1 MKKLDSLL
9 SRKFGLLVFAVL
21 LLLGFGFVV
30 ARSGPLAPTK
40 VTITRVESG
49 NLSSSLFG
57 IGTVEARR
65 SYFIGPTAAGRVKAV
80 HVDVGEHVKTG
91 QLLAEIDPVDLDERL
106 RSLDASSARAS
117 SAVSAAEAQR
127 KDVLARQAVAGLN
140 ARRYRDLGDK
150 HFVSPSA
157 VESKQQELTSAQAAV
172 DASEAN
178 LQSARQELVRLK
190 ADQDGL
196 RQQRNNLRLV
206 APIDGVVTSRDA
218 EAGSTVIAGQ
228 SVVKLVEPA
237 SLWVKV
243 RLDQGR
249 SRGLAVAQIA
259 SIALRSN
266 PGMPLAGK
274 VVRIEPLSDGVT
286 EERIAL
292 VSFDQIPAGL
302 SIGEMAE
309 VTVQTVANQSGLTL
323 PNAAIKQTS
332 QGTGVWLLRDGK
344 PAFVAVKLGSSSL
357 DGLVQVVAGIAAGDE
372 IIVHSERE
380 LSEGGRV
387 KVVDQLV
394 GQRK

>member
-1 MKKLDSLL
+1 MKLDSFF
-9 SRKFGLLVFAVL
+9 SRKFGLLAFAVIL
-21 LLLGFGFVV
+21 LVGFGFVV

-40 VTITRVESG
+40 VTITRVETGS
-49 NLSSSLFG
+49 LSSSLFG

-80 HVDVGEHVKTG
+80 HVDVGEQVKAG

-106 RSLDASSARAS
+106 RSLEASYARAS
-117 SAVSAAEAQR
+117 SAVLAADAQR
-127 KDVLARQAVAGLN
+127 KDVLARQTVAGLN
-140 ARRYRDLGDK
+140 AKRYRDLGDK

-178 LQSARQELVRLK
+178 LQSARQEVVRLK
-190 ADQDGL
+190 ADQDAL

-206 APIDGVVTSRDA
+206 APVDGVLTSRDA
-218 EAGSTVIAGQ
+218 EAGSTVVAGQ
-228 SVVKLVEPA
+228 SVLKLIEPS

-249 SRGLAVAQIA
+249 SRGLAAGQAA

-266 PGMPLAGK
+266 PGMPLTGK
-274 VVRIEPLSDGVT
+274 VVRIEPVSDSVT
-286 EERIAL
+286 EERITL
-292 VSFDQIPAGL
+292 ITFDQIPPGL

-309 VTVQTVANQSGLTL
+309 VTVQTAANQSGLTL
-323 PNAAIKQTS
+323 PNAAIKQMPEGS
-332 QGTGVWLLRDGK
+332 GVWKLRDGK
-344 PAFVAVKLGSSSL
+344 PVFVAIKLGTSTL
-357 DGLVQVVAGIAAGDE
+357 DGSVQVLEGLGAGDE

-387 KVVDQLV
+387 KVVEQLA
-394 GQRK
+394 GQRQ

>member
-1 MKKLDSLL
+1 MKLDSFF
-9 SRKFGLLVFAVL
+9 SRKFGLLAFAVIL
-21 LLLGFGFVV
+21 LIGFGFVV

-40 VTITRVESG
+40 VTITRVETGS
-49 NLSSSLFG
+49 LSSSLFG

-80 HVDVGEHVKTG
+80 HVDVGEQVKAG

-106 RSLDASSARAS
+106 RSLEASYARAS
-117 SAVSAAEAQR
+117 SAVLAADAQR
-127 KDVLARQAVAGLN
+127 KDVLARQTVAGLN
-140 ARRYRDLGDK
+140 AKRYRDLGDK

-178 LQSARQELVRLK
+178 LQSARQEVVRLK
-190 ADQDGL
+190 ADQDAL

-206 APIDGVVTSRDA
+206 APVDGVLTSRDA

-228 SVVKLVEPA
+228 SVLKLIEPS

-249 SRGLAVAQIA
+249 SRGLAAGQAA

-266 PGMPLAGK
+266 PGLPLTGK
-274 VVRIEPLSDGVT
+274 VVRIEPVSDSVT
-286 EERIAL
+286 EERITL
-292 VSFDQIPAGL
+292 ITFDQIPLGL

-309 VTVQTVANQSGLTL
+309 VTVQTAANQSGLTL
-323 PNAAIKQTS
+323 PNAAIKQTPEGS
-332 QGTGVWLLRDGK
+332 GVWKLRDGK
-344 PAFVAVKLGSSSL
+344 PVFVAIKLGTSTL
-357 DGLVQVVAGIAAGDE
+357 DGSVQVLGGLGAGDE

-380 LSEGGRV
+380 LSEGSRV
-387 KVVDQLV
+387 KVVEQLA

>member
-1 MKKLDSLL
+1 MKLNGFL
-9 SRKFGLLVFAVL
+9 SRKFGLVAFAVL

-49 NLSSSLFG
+49 SLSSSLFG

-80 HVDVGEHVKTG
+80 HVDVGEQVKAG

-106 RSLDASSARAS
+106 RSIDASYARAS
-117 SAVSAAEAQR
+117 SAVLAADAQR
-127 KDVLARQAVAGLN
+127 KDVLARQTVAGLN

-178 LQSARQELVRLK
+178 LQSARQEVVRLK

-206 APIDGVVTSRDA
+206 APVDGVVTSRDV

-228 SVVKLVEPA
+228 SVVKLIEPN
-237 SLWVKV
+237 SLWIKV

-249 SRGLAVAQIA
+249 SRGLALEQAA

-266 PGMPLAGK
+266 PGMPLTGK
-274 VVRIEPLSDGVT
+274 VVRIEPVSDSVT
-286 EERIAL
+286 EERITL
-292 VSFDQIPAGL
+292 VTFDQIPLGL

-309 VTVQTVANQSGLTL
+309 VTVYTAANQSGLIL

-332 QGTGVWLLRDGK
+332 QGTGVWQLRDGK
-344 PAFVAVKLGSSSL
+344 PAFVAIKLGTSTL
-357 DGLVQVVAGIAAGDE
+357 DGSVQVLEGLSAGDE

-380 LSEGGRV
+380 LSEGSRV
-387 KVVDQLV
+387 KVVEQLA

>member
-1 MKKLDSLL
+1 MKLDSFF
-9 SRKFGLLVFAVL
+9 SRKFGLLAFAVIL
-21 LLLGFGFVV
+21 LVGFGFVV

-40 VTITRVESG
+40 VTITRVETGS
-49 NLSSSLFG
+49 LSSSLFG

-80 HVDVGEHVKTG
+80 HVDVGEQVKAG

-106 RSLDASSARAS
+106 RSLEASYARAS
-117 SAVSAAEAQR
+117 SAVLAADAQR
-127 KDVLARQAVAGLN
+127 KDVLARQTVAGLN
-140 ARRYRDLGDK
+140 AKRYRDLGDK

-178 LQSARQELVRLK
+178 LQSARQEVVRLK
-190 ADQDGL
+190 ADQDAL

-206 APIDGVVTSRDA
+206 APVDGVLTSRDA

-228 SVVKLVEPA
+228 SVLKLIEPS

-249 SRGLAVAQIA
+249 SRGLAAGQAA

-266 PGMPLAGK
+266 PGMPLTGK
-274 VVRIEPLSDGVT
+274 VVRIEPVSDSVT
-286 EERIAL
+286 EERITL
-292 VSFDQIPAGL
+292 ITFDQIPLGL

-309 VTVQTVANQSGLTL
+309 VTVQTAANQSGLTL
-323 PNAAIKQTS
+323 PNAAIKQTPEGS
-332 QGTGVWLLRDGK
+332 GVWKLRDGK
-344 PAFVAVKLGSSSL
+344 PVFVAIKLGTSTL
-357 DGLVQVVAGIAAGDE
+357 DGSVQVLGGLGAGDE

-380 LSEGGRV
+380 LSEGSRV
-387 KVVDQLV
+387 KVVEQLA

>member
-1 MKKLDSLL
+1 MKLNGFL
-9 SRKFGLLVFAVL
+9 SRKFGLVAFAVL

-40 VTITRVESG
+40 VTITRVETGS
-49 NLSSSLFG
+49 LSSSLFG

-80 HVDVGEHVKTG
+80 HVDVGEQVKAG

-106 RSLDASSARAS
+106 RALDASYARAS
-117 SAVSAAEAQR
+117 SAVLAAAAQR
-127 KDVLARQAVAGLN
+127 KDVLARQTVAGLN
-140 ARRYRDLGDK
+140 ARRYRDLGDR
-150 HFVSPSA
+150 HFVSSSA

-178 LQSARQELVRLK
+178 LQSASQDVVRLK

-206 APIDGVVTSRDA
+206 APVDGVVTSRDV

-228 SVVKLVEPA
+228 SVLKLIEPS

-249 SRGLAVAQIA
+249 SRGLAAGQAA

-266 PGMPLAGK
+266 PGMPLTGK
-274 VVRIEPLSDGVT
+274 VVRIEPVSDSVT
-286 EERIAL
+286 EERITL
-292 VSFDQIPAGL
+292 ITFDQIPPGL

-309 VTVQTVANQSGLTL
+309 VTVQTAANQSGLTL
-323 PNAAIKQTS
+323 PNAAIKQMPEGS
-332 QGTGVWLLRDGK
+332 GVWKLRDGK
-344 PAFVAVKLGSSSL
+344 PVFVAIKLGTSTL
-357 DGLVQVVAGIAAGDE
+357 DGAVQVLEGLGAGDE
-372 IIVHSERE
+372 IIVFSERE
-380 LSEGGRV
+380 LSEGSRV
-387 KVVDQLV
+387 KIVEQLA
-394 GQRK
+394 GQRQ

>member
-1 MKKLDSLL
+1 MKLNGFL
-9 SRKFGLLVFAVL
+9 SRKFGLVAFAAL

-40 VTITRVESG
+40 VTVTRVETGS
-49 NLSSSLFG
+49 LSSTLFG

-80 HVDVGEHVKTG
+80 HVDVGEQVKAG

-106 RSLDASSARAS
+106 RSLEASYARAS
-117 SAVSAAEAQR
+117 SAVLAADAQR
-127 KDVLARQAVAGLN
+127 KDVLARQTVAGLN
-140 ARRYRDLGDK
+140 AKRYRDLGDK

-178 LQSARQELVRLK
+178 LQSARQEVVRLK
-190 ADQDGL
+190 ADQDAL
-196 RQQRNNLRLV
+196 RQQRNNLRLL
-206 APIDGVVTSRDA
+206 APIDGVLTSRDV

-228 SVVKLVEPA
+228 SVVKLIEPD

-249 SRGLAVAQIA
+249 SRGLAAGQAA

-266 PGMPLAGK
+266 PGMPLTGK
-274 VVRIEPLSDGVT
+274 VVRIEPVSDSVT
-286 EERIAL
+286 EERITL
-292 VSFDQIPAGL
+292 ITFNQIPPGL

-309 VTVQTVANQSGLTL
+309 VTVQTAANQSGLML

-332 QGTGVWLLRDGK
+332 EGSGVWKLRDGK
-344 PAFVAVKLGSSSL
+344 PVFVAIKLGTSTL
-357 DGLVQVVAGIAAGDE
+357 DGSVQVLEGLGAGDE

-387 KVVDQLV
+387 KVVEQLA

>member
-1 MKKLDSLL
+1 MKLNGFL
-9 SRKFGLLVFAVL
+9 SRKFGLVAFAVL

-40 VTITRVESG
+40 VTITRVETGS
-49 NLSSSLFG
+49 LSSSLFG

-80 HVDVGEHVKTG
+80 HVDVGEHVKAG

-106 RSLDASSARAS
+106 RSLDASYARAS
-117 SAVSAAEAQR
+117 SAVLAADAQR
-127 KDVLARQAVAGLN
+127 KDVLARQTVAGLN
-140 ARRYRDLGDK
+140 AKRYRDLGDK

-178 LQSARQELVRLK
+178 LQSARQEVVRLK
-190 ADQDGL
+190 ADQDAL

-206 APIDGVVTSRDA
+206 APVDGVLTSRDA
-218 EAGSTVIAGQ
+218 EAGSTVVAGQ
-228 SVVKLVEPA
+228 SVLKLIEPS

-249 SRGLAVAQIA
+249 SRGLAAGQAA

-266 PGMPLAGK
+266 PGMPLTGK
-274 VVRIEPLSDGVT
+274 VVRIEPVSDSVT
-286 EERIAL
+286 EERITL
-292 VSFDQIPAGL
+292 ITFDQIPLGL

-309 VTVQTVANQSGLTL
+309 VTVQTAANQSGLTL
-323 PNAAIKQTS
+323 PNAAIKQTPEGS
-332 QGTGVWLLRDGK
+332 GVWKLRDGK
-344 PAFVAVKLGSSSL
+344 PVFVAIKLGTSTL
-357 DGLVQVVAGIAAGDE
+357 DGSVQVLEGLGAGDE
-372 IIVHSERE
+372 IIVYSERE
-380 LSEGGRV
+380 LSEGSRV
-387 KVVDQLV
+387 KVVEQLA

>member
-1 MKKLDSLL
+1 MKLNGFL
-9 SRKFGLLVFAVL
+9 SRKFGLVAFAVL

-40 VTITRVESG
+40 VTITRVETGS
-49 NLSSSLFG
+49 LSSSLFG

-80 HVDVGEHVKTG
+80 HVDVGEHVKAG

-106 RSLDASSARAS
+106 RSLDASYARAS
-117 SAVSAAEAQR
+117 SAVLAADAQR
-127 KDVLARQAVAGLN
+127 KDVLARQTVAGLN
-140 ARRYRDLGDK
+140 AKRYRDLGDK

-172 DASEAN
+172 DASDAN
-178 LQSARQELVRLK
+178 LQSARQEVVRLK

-206 APIDGVVTSRDA
+206 APVDGVLTSRDV
-218 EAGSTVIAGQ
+218 EAGSTVVAGQ
-228 SVVKLVEPA
+228 SVLKLIEPS

-249 SRGLAVAQIA
+249 SRGLAAGQAA

-266 PGMPLAGK
+266 PGMPLTGK
-274 VVRIEPLSDGVT
+274 VVRIEPVSDSVT
-286 EERIAL
+286 EERITL
-292 VSFDQIPAGL
+292 ITFDQIPPGL

-309 VTVQTVANQSGLTL
+309 VTVQTAANQSGLTL
-323 PNAAIKQTS
+323 PNAAIKQMPEGS
-332 QGTGVWLLRDGK
+332 GVWKLRDGK
-344 PAFVAVKLGSSSL
+344 PVFVAIKLGTSTL
-357 DGLVQVVAGIAAGDE
+357 DGSVQVLGGLGAGDE

-380 LSEGGRV
+380 LSEGSRV
-387 KVVDQLV
+387 KVVEQLA

>member
-1 MKKLDSLL
+1 MKLNGFL
-9 SRKFGLLVFAVL
+9 SRKFGLVAFAVL

-49 NLSSSLFG
+49 SLSSSLFG

-80 HVDVGEHVKTG
+80 HVDVGEQVKAG

-106 RSLDASSARAS
+106 RSIDASYARAS
-117 SAVSAAEAQR
+117 SAVLAADAQR
-127 KDVLARQAVAGLN
+127 KDVLARQTVAGLN

-178 LQSARQELVRLK
+178 LQSARQEVVRLK

-206 APIDGVVTSRDA
+206 APVDGVLTSRDA
-218 EAGSTVIAGQ
+218 EAGSTVVAGQ
-228 SVVKLVEPA
+228 SVLKLIEPN

-249 SRGLAVAQIA
+249 SRGLAAGQAA
-259 SIALRSN
+259 SIALRSS
-266 PGMPLAGK
+266 PGVSLSGK
-274 VVRIEPLSDGVT
+274 VVRIEPVSDSVT
-286 EERIAL
+286 EERITL
-292 VSFDQIPAGL
+292 VTFDQIPLGL
-302 SIGEMAE
+302 STGEMAE
-309 VTVQTVANQSGLTL
+309 VTVHTAANQSGLIL

-332 QGTGVWLLRDGK
+332 QGTGVWQLRDGK
-344 PAFVAVKLGSSSL
+344 PAFVAIKLGGSSL
-357 DGLVQVVAGIAAGDE
+357 DGLVQVLEGLSAGDE

-380 LSEGGRV
+380 LSEGSRV
-387 KVVDQLV
+387 KVVEQLA

>member
-1 MKKLDSLL
+1 MKLNGFL
-9 SRKFGLLVFAVL
+9 SRKFGLMAFAVI

-49 NLSSSLFG
+49 SLSSSLFG

-80 HVDVGEHVKTG
+80 HVDVGEQVKAG

-106 RSLDASSARAS
+106 RSIDASYARAS
-117 SAVSAAEAQR
+117 SAVLAAAAQR
-127 KDVLARQAVAGLN
+127 KDVLARQTVAGLN

-178 LQSARQELVRLK
+178 LQSARQEVVRLK
-190 ADQDGL
+190 ADQDGV

-206 APIDGVVTSRDA
+206 APVDGVLTSRDV

-228 SVVKLVEPA
+228 SVVKLIEPN

-249 SRGLAVAQIA
+249 SRGLALEQAA
-259 SIALRSN
+259 TIALRSN
-266 PGMPLAGK
+266 PGIPLTGK
-274 VVRIEPLSDGVT
+274 VVRIEPVSDSVT
-286 EERIAL
+286 EERITL
-292 VSFDQIPAGL
+292 VAFDQIPLGV

-309 VTVQTVANQSGLTL
+309 VTVHTAPHQSGLTL

-332 QGTGVWLLRDGK
+332 QGTGVWQLRDGK
-344 PAFVAVKLGSSSL
+344 PAFVAIKLGGSSL
-357 DGLVQVVAGIAAGDE
+357 EGLVQVLEGLSAGDE

-380 LSEGGRV
+380 LSEGSRV
-387 KVVDQLV
+387 KVVEQLA

>member
-1 MKKLDSLL
+1 MKLNGFL
-9 SRKFGLLVFAVL
+9 SRKFGLVAFAVL

-40 VTITRVESG
+40 VTITRVETGS
-49 NLSSSLFG
+49 LSSSLFG

-80 HVDVGEHVKTG
+80 HVDVGEQVKAG

-106 RSLDASSARAS
+106 RSLDASYARAS
-117 SAVSAAEAQR
+117 SAVLAAAAQR
-127 KDVLARQAVAGLN
+127 KDVLARQTVAGLN
-140 ARRYRDLGDK
+140 ARRYRDLGDR
-150 HFVSPSA
+150 HFVSSSA

-178 LQSARQELVRLK
+178 LQSARQEVVRLK
-190 ADQDGL
+190 ADQDSL

-206 APIDGVVTSRDA
+206 APVDGVVTSRDV

-228 SVVKLVEPA
+228 SVVKLIEPN

-249 SRGLAVAQIA
+249 SRGLALEQAA

-266 PGMPLAGK
+266 PGMPLSGK
-274 VVRIEPLSDGVT
+274 VVRIEPVSDSVT
-286 EERIAL
+286 EERITL
-292 VSFDQIPAGL
+292 VTFDQIPPGL

-309 VTVQTVANQSGLTL
+309 VTVHTAANQSGLIL
-323 PNAAIKQTS
+323 PNAAIKQTAEGS
-332 QGTGVWLLRDGK
+332 GVWMLRDGK
-344 PAFVAVKLGSSSL
+344 PAFVAIKLGSSSL
-357 DGLVQVVAGIAAGDE
+357 DGLVQVLEGLGAGDE

-387 KVVDQLV
+387 KVVEQLV
-394 GQRK
+394 GQGK

>member
-1 MKKLDSLL
+1 MKLNGFL
-9 SRKFGLLVFAVL
+9 SPKFGLVAFAVVL
-21 LLLGFGFVV
+21 LVGFGFVV

-40 VTITRVESG
+40 VTITRVETGS
-49 NLSSSLFG
+49 LSSSLFG

-80 HVDVGEHVKTG
+80 HVDVGEQVNAG

-106 RSLDASSARAS
+106 RSLEASYARAS
-117 SAVSAAEAQR
+117 SAVLAADAQR
-127 KDVLARQAVAGLN
+127 KDVLARQTVAGLN
-140 ARRYRDLGDK
+140 AKRYRDLGDK

-178 LQSARQELVRLK
+178 LQSARQEVVRLK
-190 ADQDGL
+190 ADQDAL
-196 RQQRNNLRLV
+196 RQQRNNLRLL
-206 APIDGVVTSRDA
+206 APVDGVLTSRDV

-228 SVVKLVEPA
+228 SVLKLIEPD

-249 SRGLAVAQIA
+249 SRGLAAGQAA

-266 PGMPLAGK
+266 PGMPLNGK
-274 VVRIEPLSDGVT
+274 VVRIEPVSDSVT
-286 EERIAL
+286 EERITL
-292 VSFDQIPAGL
+292 ISFDQIPPGL

-309 VTVQTVANQSGLTL
+309 VTVQTAANQSGLTL
-323 PNAAIKQTS
+323 PNAAIKQTPEGS
-332 QGTGVWLLRDGK
+332 GVWKLRDGK
-344 PAFVAVKLGSSSL
+344 PAFVAIKLGSSSL
-357 DGLVQVVAGIAAGDE
+357 DGTVQVLEGLSAGDE

-380 LSEGGRV
+380 LSEGSRV
-387 KVVDQLV
+387 KVVEQLA

>member
-1 MKKLDSLL
+1 MKLDSFF
-9 SRKFGLLVFAVL
+9 SRKFGLLAFAVIL
-21 LLLGFGFVV
+21 LVGFGFVV

-40 VTITRVESG
+40 VTITRVETGS
-49 NLSSSLFG
+49 LSSSLFG

-80 HVDVGEHVKTG
+80 HVDVGEQVKAG

-106 RSLDASSARAS
+106 RSLEASYARAS
-117 SAVSAAEAQR
+117 SAVLAADAQR
-127 KDVLARQAVAGLN
+127 KDVLARQTVAGLN
-140 ARRYRDLGDK
+140 AKRYRDLGDK

-178 LQSARQELVRLK
+178 LQSARQEVVRLK
-190 ADQDGL
+190 ADQDAL

-206 APIDGVVTSRDA
+206 APVDGVLTSRDA

-228 SVVKLVEPA
+228 SVLKLIEPS

-249 SRGLAVAQIA
+249 SSGLAAGQAA

-266 PGMPLAGK
+266 PGLPLTGK
-274 VVRIEPLSDGVT
+274 VVRIEPVSDSVT
-286 EERIAL
+286 EERITL
-292 VSFDQIPAGL
+292 ITFDQIPLGL

-309 VTVQTVANQSGLTL
+309 VTVQTAANQSGLTL
-323 PNAAIKQTS
+323 PNAAIKQTPEGS
-332 QGTGVWLLRDGK
+332 GVWKLRDGK
-344 PAFVAVKLGSSSL
+344 PVFVAIKLGTSTL
-357 DGLVQVVAGIAAGDE
+357 DGSVQVLGGLGAGDE

-380 LSEGGRV
+380 LSEGSRV
-387 KVVDQLV
+387 KVVEQLA

>member
-1 MKKLDSLL
+1 MKLNSLL
-9 SRKFGLLVFAVL
+9 SRKFGLVAFAVVL
-21 LLLGFGFVV
+21 LVGFGFVV
-30 ARSGPLAPTK
+30 ARSGPLAPTR
-40 VTITRVESG
+40 VTITRAETGS
-49 NLSSSLFG
+49 LSSSLFG

-106 RSLDASSARAS
+106 RSLDASYARAL

-127 KDVLARQAVAGLN
+127 KDALARQTIAGLN
-140 ARRYRDLGDK
+140 AKRYRDLGDK

-157 VESKQQELTSAQAAV
+157 VEGKQQELTSAQAAV

-178 LQSARQELVRLK
+178 LQSARQEVVRLK

-196 RQQRNNLRLV
+196 RQQRNNLRLL
-206 APIDGVVTSRDA
+206 APIEGVVTSRDA

-228 SVVKLVEPA
+228 SVVKLVEPD

-249 SRGLAVAQIA
+249 SRGLAAGQAA

-266 PGMPLAGK
+266 PGTPLTGK
-274 VVRIEPLSDGVT
+274 VVRIEPLSDSVT
-286 EERIAL
+286 EERITL
-292 VSFDQIPAGL
+292 VAFEQIPLGL

-309 VTVQTVANQSGLTL
+309 VTVQTAANQTGLTL
-323 PNAAIKQTS
+323 PNAAIKQTP
-332 QGTGVWLLRDGK
+332 QGTGVWKLRDGK
-344 PAFVAVKLGSSSL
+344 PTLVAIKVGSSNL
-357 DGLVQVVAGIAAGDE
+357 DGLVQVLEGLSSGDE
-372 IIVHSERE
+372 VIVHSERE

-387 KVVDQLV
+387 KIVEQLA

>member
-1 MKKLDSLL
+1 MKLDSFF
-9 SRKFGLLVFAVL
+9 SRKFGLLAFAVIL
-21 LLLGFGFVV
+21 LVGFGFVV

-40 VTITRVESG
+40 VTITRVETGS
-49 NLSSSLFG
+49 LSSSLFG

-80 HVDVGEHVKTG
+80 HVDVGEQVKAG

-106 RSLDASSARAS
+106 RSLEASYARAS
-117 SAVSAAEAQR
+117 SAVLAADAQR
-127 KDVLARQAVAGLN
+127 KDVLARQTVAGLN
-140 ARRYRDLGDK
+140 AKRYRDLGDK

-178 LQSARQELVRLK
+178 LQSARQEVVRLK
-190 ADQDGL
+190 ADQDAL

-206 APIDGVVTSRDA
+206 APVDGVLTSRDA

-228 SVVKLVEPA
+228 SVLKLIEPS

-249 SRGLAVAQIA
+249 SRGLAAGQAA

-266 PGMPLAGK
+266 PGLPLTGK
-274 VVRIEPLSDGVT
+274 VVRIEPVSDSVT
-286 EERIAL
+286 EERITL
-292 VSFDQIPAGL
+292 ITFDQIPPGL

-309 VTVQTVANQSGLTL
+309 VTVQTAANQSGLTL
-323 PNAAIKQTS
+323 PNAAIKQTPEGS
-332 QGTGVWLLRDGK
+332 GVWKLRDGK
-344 PAFVAVKLGSSSL
+344 PVFVAIKLGTSTL
-357 DGLVQVVAGIAAGDE
+357 DGSVEVLGGLGAGDE

-380 LSEGGRV
+380 LSEGSRV
-387 KVVDQLV
+387 KVVEQLA

>member
-1 MKKLDSLL
+1 MKLDSFL
-9 SRKFGLLVFAVL
+9 SRKFGLLAFAVIL
-21 LLLGFGFVV
+21 LIGFGFVV

-40 VTITRVESG
+40 VTVTRVETGS
-49 NLSSSLFG
+49 LSSSLFG

-80 HVDVGEHVKTG
+80 HVDVGEQVKAG

-106 RSLDASSARAS
+106 RSLEASYARAS
-117 SAVSAAEAQR
+117 SAVLAADAQR
-127 KDVLARQAVAGLN
+127 KDVLARQTVAGLN
-140 ARRYRDLGDK
+140 AKRYRDLGDK

-178 LQSARQELVRLK
+178 LQSARQEVVRLK
-190 ADQDGL
+190 ADHDAL

-206 APIDGVVTSRDA
+206 APVDGVLTSRDA
-218 EAGSTVIAGQ
+218 EAGSTVVAGQ
-228 SVVKLVEPA
+228 SVLKLIEPN

-249 SRGLAVAQIA
+249 SRGLAAGQAA

-266 PGMPLAGK
+266 PGMPLTGK
-274 VVRIEPLSDGVT
+274 VVRIEPVSDSVT
-286 EERIAL
+286 EERITL
-292 VSFDQIPAGL
+292 ITFDQIPLGL

-309 VTVQTVANQSGLTL
+309 VTVQTAANQSGLTL
-323 PNAAIKQTS
+323 PNAAIKQMPEGS
-332 QGTGVWLLRDGK
+332 GVWKLRDGK
-344 PAFVAVKLGSSSL
+344 PVFVAIKLGTSTL
-357 DGLVQVVAGIAAGDE
+357 DGSVQVLGGLGAGDE

-380 LSEGGRV
+380 LSEGSRV
-387 KVVDQLV
+387 KVVEQLA

>member
-1 MKKLDSLL
+1 MKLDSFL
-9 SRKFGLLVFAVL
+9 SRKFGLLAFAVIL
-21 LLLGFGFVV
+21 LIGFGFVV

-40 VTITRVESG
+40 VTVTRVETGS
-49 NLSSSLFG
+49 LSSSLFG

-80 HVDVGEHVKTG
+80 HVDVGEQVKAG

-106 RSLDASSARAS
+106 RSLEASYARAS
-117 SAVSAAEAQR
+117 SAVLAADAQR
-127 KDVLARQAVAGLN
+127 KDVLARQTVAGLN
-140 ARRYRDLGDK
+140 AKRYRDLGDK

-178 LQSARQELVRLK
+178 LQSARQEVVRLK
-190 ADQDGL
+190 ADQDAL

-206 APIDGVVTSRDA
+206 APVDGVLTSRDA

-228 SVVKLVEPA
+228 SVLKLIEPS

-249 SRGLAVAQIA
+249 SRGLAAGQAA

-266 PGMPLAGK
+266 PGMLLTGK
-274 VVRIEPLSDGVT
+274 VVRIEPVSDSVT
-286 EERIAL
+286 EERITL
-292 VSFDQIPAGL
+292 ITFDQIPPGL

-309 VTVQTVANQSGLTL
+309 VTVQTATNQSGLTL
-323 PNAAIKQTS
+323 PNAAIKQMPEGS
-332 QGTGVWLLRDGK
+332 GVWKLRDGK
-344 PAFVAVKLGSSSL
+344 PVFVAIKLGTGTL
-357 DGLVQVVAGIAAGDE
+357 DGSVQVLEGLGAGDE

-387 KVVDQLV
+387 KVVEQLA